1 MFNEITES
9 TRDEREREMISNQI
23 HNKCFV
29 AQLIYYIPELT
40 QKNLKIMKT
49 MKDVPSMSFNS
60 CKKIFYFISIFS
72 HAISVIIIHFVQI

>member
-9 TRDEREREMISNQI
+9 TRGEREREREMISNQI

-49 MKDVPSMSFNS
+49 MKDVPSISF
-60 CKKIFYFISIFS
+60 IP
-72 HAISVIIIHFVQI
+72 AISVIIIHFVQI